1 MKIKDFKVFSK
12 NLKLTKPYTISY
24 KTISDVENVF
34 LIITLENGIT
44 GLGASNPD
52 LEVVGESPNETLKNC
67 QSEFFQSFIGKDI
80 RQFRS
85 LIWQVHNKFPNKPG
99 TQALWDIALHD
110 AFGKY
115 LDVPVVDIY
124 GRQKQT
130 LPTSVTIG
138 IKDVEATIKEAT
150 EYHKMGYRTL
160 KVKTGQHP
168 EIDIERVLKIH
179 EKYKDVT
186 IRVDANQGYTKTAL
200 LQFCK
205 ATEALKIDVI
215 EQPVSV
221 GYENQLSDLPET
233 LRKTLV
239 ADESLKNA
247 KSAIQFASQP
257 QLFGVY
263 NIKLMKCGGLLGAF
277 EIATIAKA
285 AGINLFWGCNDES
298 IISITAA
305 LHAAFA
311 CPHTHYLDLDGSLDL
326 AEDIVTGGFILK
338 EGQMSISDKPGLG
351 YALL

>member
-1 MKIKDFKVFSK
+1 MKIKDIQVFSK

-34 LIITLENGIT
+34 LIITLENGMT
-44 GLGASNPD
+44 GIGAANPD
-52 LEVVGESPNETLKNC
+52 LEVVGESPKETLMNC
-67 QSEFFQSFIGKDI
+67 QSPFFESFIEKDI

-85 LIWQVHNKFPNKPG
+85 LIWQVHHQFPNKPG

-110 AFGKY
+110 AFGNY
-115 LDVPVVDIY
+115 LNMPVVDIY
-124 GRQKQT
+124 GRQKQSI
-130 LPTSVTIG
+130 PTSVTIG
-138 IKDVEATIKEAT
+138 IKDVEATIKEAS
-150 EYHKMGYRTL
+150 EYHNMGFRTL
-160 KVKTGQHP
+160 KVKTGQNP
-168 EIDIERVLKIH
+168 EIDIERVIKIH
-179 EKYKDVT
+179 EKHKDLT
-186 IRVDANQGYTKTAL
+186 IRVDSNQGYTKAELVHFCEATKAL
-200 LQFCK
+200 N
-205 ATEALKIDVI
+205 IDVI

-221 GYENQLSDLPET
+221 GNEYPLSDLPENI
-233 LRKTLV
+233 RKKLV

-257 QLFGVY
+257 RLFGVY

-311 CPHTHYLDLDGSLDL
+311 CPHTQYLDLDGSLDL
-326 AEDIVTGGFILK
+326 AEDIVSGGFILK
-338 EGQMSISDKPGLG
+338 DGLMGISEKPGFG
-351 YALL
+351 YHLL